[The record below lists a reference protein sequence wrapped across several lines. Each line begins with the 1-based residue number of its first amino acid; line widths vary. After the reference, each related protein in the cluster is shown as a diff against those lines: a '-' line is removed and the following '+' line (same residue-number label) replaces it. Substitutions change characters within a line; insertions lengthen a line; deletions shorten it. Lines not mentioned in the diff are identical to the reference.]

1 MFQRLQTKMGD
12 TNKKTT
18 DFETMDSSIPNVWI
32 CSFDA
37 WKKEK
42 HILPNGGL
50 IVIYH
55 ATIYLN
61 NHSTQT
67 K

>member
-1 MFQRLQTKMGD
+1 MFQRLQKKWGIPT
-12 TNKKTT
+12 KKTT

-42 HILPNGGL
+42 HILPNGG
-50 IVIYH
+50 
-55 ATIYLN
+55 
-61 NHSTQT
+61 
-67 K
+67 